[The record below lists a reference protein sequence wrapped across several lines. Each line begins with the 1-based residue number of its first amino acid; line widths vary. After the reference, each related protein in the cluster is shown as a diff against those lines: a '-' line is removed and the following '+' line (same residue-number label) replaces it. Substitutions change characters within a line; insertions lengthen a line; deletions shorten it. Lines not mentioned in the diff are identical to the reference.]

1 MSILIKGMEMPESCE
16 DCSAQIID
24 PTGGASGCAVN
35 HSIILRK
42 RGERRPTECPL
53 VEVPKHGRLIDADA
67 LITATTDGKTMTV
80 KYTEPKYEIRKV
92 VYVAQESINEIAD
105 AVVRKLR
112 GESSGF
118 VMRSDMS
125 DEEIKEILEKLK
137 ETWIV
142 EEGE

>member
-1 MSILIKGMEMPESCE
+1 MSVLIKGMGMPESCE

-67 LITATTDGKTMTV
+67 LNFSSMLDSIDQGIAEETV
-80 KYTEPKYEIRKV
+80 M
-92 VYVAQESINEIAD
+92 D
-105 AVVRKLR
+105 APTII
-112 GESSGF
+112 EA
-118 VMRSDMS
+118 
-125 DEEIKEILEKLK
+125 EE
-137 ETWIV
+137 
-142 EEGE
+142 